1 MNDIISKRGETMKA
15 ITIRGIDSSVSSK
28 LKQVAKNEKKSV
40 NQLVLDMIKQNVGM
54 QKKKKYT
61 KKYNDLDHLFGI
73 WTDTEF
79 DKIQGIIDGQRK
91 IDRKY
96 GNETVVD

>member
-1 MNDIISKRGETMKA
+1 MKA
-15 ITIRGIDSSVSSK
+15 ITIRGIDSSVYSK
-28 LKQVAKNEKKSV
+28 LKQVAKNENKSV
-40 NQLVLDMIKQNVGM
+40 NQMVLDMIKQNVGM

-91 IDRKY
+91 IDM
-96 GNETVVD
+96 ELWE

>member
-1 MNDIISKRGETMKA
+1 MKA
-15 ITIRGIDSSVSSK
+15 ITIRGIDSSISSK

-73 WTDTEF
+73 WTDAEF
-79 DKIQGIIDGQRK
+79 LEVQGIIDSQRK
-91 IDRKY
+91 IDR
-96 GNETVVD
+96 ELWE

>member
-1 MNDIISKRGETMKA
+1 VKA
-15 ITIRGIDSSVSSK
+15 ITIRGIDSSVFSK

-40 NQLVLDMIKQNVGM
+40 NQLVLDMIKQNIGI

-61 KKYNDLDHLFGI
+61 IKYDDLDHLFGV
-73 WTDTEF
+73 WTDAEF

-91 IDRKY
+91 M
-96 GNETVVD
+96 V

>member
-1 MNDIISKRGETMKA
+1 MKA
-15 ITIRGIDSSVSSK
+15 IAIRGKDSSVSSK

-79 DKIQGIIDGQRK
+79 DKIQGIIDDQRK
-91 IDRKY
+91 IDR
-96 GNETVVD
+96 ELWE